1 MLGEGDRRP
10 PGSNY
15 RYSCSRPSPQ
25 PDRHQIDSLPCKA
38 VLPITSPAQQRSPQL
53 LMYCNYPWSP
63 PPSVRTEECGA
74 SVFVLLI
81 VMETFGTWAT
91 ANGLEM
97 TVLDPGVGSRSD
109 ITLGAGSVLELW
121 TNLHQRSLQ
130 TEPPVSYDLCSVK
143 HPHICFAYIHNFE
156 RARRC
161 FQHGEDPT

>member
-1 MLGEGDRRP
+1 MLGKGDRRP

-38 VLPITSPAQQRSPQL
+38 VLPITSPAQPPAADVLQL
-53 LMYCNYPWSP
+53 PLITAAQCA
-63 PPSVRTEECGA
+63 ECGA
-74 SVFVLLI
+74 RVFVLLI
-81 VMETFGTWAT
+81 VMETVGTWAT